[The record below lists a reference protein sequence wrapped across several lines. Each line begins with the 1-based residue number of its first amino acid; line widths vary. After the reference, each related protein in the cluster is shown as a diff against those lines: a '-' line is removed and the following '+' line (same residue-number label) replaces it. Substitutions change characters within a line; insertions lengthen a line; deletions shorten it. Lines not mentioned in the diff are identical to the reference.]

1 MAMGELTLTTTLQRR
16 GPAAAV
22 LRHSRCC
29 TKAGPAAERV
39 APAPGPA
46 YRRRRVSLHRPSR
59 RKPEPLTRYVGD
71 HTDKLSRV
79 QPMVHDPD
87 ERPSGEDLTYGETVF

>member
-1 MAMGELTLTTTLQRR
+1 
-16 GPAAAV
+16 
-22 LRHSRCC
+22 
-29 TKAGPAAERV
+29 
-39 APAPGPA
+39 
-46 YRRRRVSLHRPSR
+46 VSLHWPSR

-87 ERPSGEDLTYGETVF
+87 ERPSGEDLTYGETVFNRAPVPLPRFLLPKSKRLPRKPR